1 MQTQFF
7 LPNNNSFTVSFEDYD
22 LDGSYWEARVYDS
35 KGNMI
40 DCLCQDQED
49 QDEGSIPSSLM
60 MAIYRKHSKT
70 KPSLT
75 KSS

>member
-1 MQTQFF
+1 MQTHFF
-7 LPNNNSFTVSFEDYD
+7 LPNNNSFTIYFEDYG
-22 LDGSYWEARVYDS
+22 LDGAYWEARVYDS

-70 KPSLT
+70 RPSLT